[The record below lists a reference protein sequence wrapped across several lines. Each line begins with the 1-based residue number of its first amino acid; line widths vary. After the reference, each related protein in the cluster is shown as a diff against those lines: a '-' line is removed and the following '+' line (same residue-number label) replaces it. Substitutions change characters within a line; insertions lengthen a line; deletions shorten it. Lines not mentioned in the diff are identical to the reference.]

1 MATLWVEGNP
11 IEFPPPPIPF
21 LGLKR
26 LITWLRQS
34 QNACAEKKTDEH
46 LLHVDSF
53 AKKEGSNASFSASDS
68 DAEAARCSR
77 SASTFGVNSRTTF
90 QHNELWLKLAKR
102 KSALSEEEQSEDED
116 KENAVLELCRLY
128 RHGQQVQDVN
138 FHPKYP
144 IFASCS
150 EDRTVKM
157 WEKNPVSDFSVPG
170 VPSFLFSDP
179 LLRRTYLNWFE
190 NYGRTLKMTTY
201 GHVRTPSKTTKT
213 ASHMSLL
220 QGPTRI

>member
-1 MATLWVEGNP
+1 
-11 IEFPPPPIPF
+11 
-21 LGLKR
+21 
-26 LITWLRQS
+26 
-34 QNACAEKKTDEH
+34 
-46 LLHVDSF
+46 
-53 AKKEGSNASFSASDS
+53 
-68 DAEAARCSR
+68 
-77 SASTFGVNSRTTF
+77 
-90 QHNELWLKLAKR
+90 
-102 KSALSEEEQSEDED
+102 
-116 KENAVLELCRLY
+116 
-128 RHGQQVQDVN
+128 VN